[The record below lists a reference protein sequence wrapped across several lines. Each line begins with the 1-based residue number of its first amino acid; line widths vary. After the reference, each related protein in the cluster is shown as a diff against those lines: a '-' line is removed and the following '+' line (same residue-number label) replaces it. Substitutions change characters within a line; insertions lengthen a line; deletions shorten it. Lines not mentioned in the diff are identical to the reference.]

1 MINTFIKNKKKTN
14 KFSTYNPSVN
24 SNPTTLSE
32 ITKNIS
38 ASNKFLTKSTNVFG
52 VASFDVIDNTK
63 IKFLT
68 RNDEILDVDKCK
80 LKLKNKVSDI
90 MLFNQEF

>member
-14 KFSTYNPSVN
+14 KFSNYNPSVN

-38 ASNKFLTKSTNVFG
+38 ASNKFLTKSTNIFG